1 MLDART
7 GRKISM
13 TKDAIVVENLVKT
26 YPKVKAVDEIS
37 FTIPEREIFG
47 LLGPNGAGKTTT
59 IRMLL
64 TLIRP
69 TAGTIS
75 VFGVNAL
82 THPDKV
88 RQMAGYVPQ
97 DVSVDGEITAYE
109 NILIYSK
116 LYDMPSK
123 ERKQRI
129 KEVLEYLDLQDRASS
144 MVNTYSGGMMRRLE
158 LAQALVNRPRV
169 LFLDEP
175 SIGLD
180 PNARN
185 IIWELVKNLRDEFD
199 TTILVT
205 THDMVE
211 ADALCDRIGIMD
223 RGKLAVIGEPSQLKS
238 TVGGDVLTIT
248 SRAPNLSAVVKEL
261 GYSTISESSN
271 GTADIL
277 VTNGEVAIPHLV
289 EAFRAKGVEVDS
301 VSLQKPTL
309 DDVFLKYTG
318 ARIDD
323 SEGWRQ
329 TRRMRRSFR
338 RLTR

>member
-1 MLDART
+1 MAET
-7 GRKISM
+7 
-13 TKDAIVVENLVKT
+13 AVVVENLVKT
-26 YPKVKAVDEIS
+26 YPRVKAVDGIS
-37 FTIPEREIFG
+37 FAIPEREIFG

-59 IRMLL
+59 IRILL
-64 TLIRP
+64 TLIKP
-69 TAGTIS
+69 TAGSIRL
-75 VFGVNAL
+75 FGVDGL

-97 DVSVDGEITAYE
+97 EVSVDGELTGYE

-116 LYDMPSK
+116 LYGMPGK
-123 ERKQRI
+123 QRKQRI
-129 KEVLEYLDLQDRASS
+129 NEVLEFLSLQDRANS

-158 LAQALVNRPRV
+158 LAQAIVNRPRI

-180 PNARN
+180 PSARN

-223 RGKLAVIGEPSQLKS
+223 RGKLAVIGEPSQLK
-238 TVGGDVLTIT
+238 VAMGGDIVTIT
-248 SRAPNLSAVVKEL
+248 SKAPNLSALVKEL
-261 GYSTISESSN
+261 GYSTLTESPN
-271 GTADIL
+271 GTVDLL
-277 VTNGEVAIPHLV
+277 VANGEATIPRVV
-289 EAFRAKGVEVDS
+289 EGLRAKGAEVDS
-301 VSLQKPTL
+301 VSLKRPTL

-318 ARIDD
+318 ARI
-323 SEGWRQ
+323 SEGDSWMAARR
-329 TRRMRRSFR
+329 TRRTFR
-338 RLTR
+338 RLQKR